1 MSVNNHASNRLCGGV
16 ETNVH
21 NEQKP
26 AREKAVLRRRLEHL
40 LRQTARVLE
49 LEGRSQFK

>member
-1 MSVNNHASNRLCGGV
+1 MSVNNDASNRLCSGV

-26 AREKAVLRRRLEHL
+26 ARGKAELRRRLEHL
-40 LRQTARVLE
+40 LRQIARALD